1 MAKRTQI
8 AKIELGFNTY
18 TVVKESD
25 GNSPSGYTLRS
36 YKSWEEYR
44 PGSYNKKH
52 KALIGKSTN
61 FFQALMDITSDIGR
75 KQMVMVPAD
84 YLKELQALRQA
95 Q

>member
-1 MAKRTQI
+1 MAKRMQMV
-8 AKIELGFNTY
+8 KIELGFNTY

-52 KALIGKSTN
+52 KVLIGKSTN